1 MKDVEQAIA
10 QVSDIRAQLAASTQF
25 RGYAPEALVTIAI
38 VCALLAVA
46 QAMFPASLA
55 ANSKQFVVLW
65 GGLLVGSNL
74 LVALEAVSRSRWQH
88 GGMAEAMMQSAMRSV
103 LPFSAAGIVF
113 AVVVWRFAPE
123 TVWIVP
129 GTWLLLISLVAFSMH
144 ATMPRSI
151 VWPALWYLFSGTTV
165 LVLAGRSGQLSPWMM
180 GVPLTFGHLALAW
193 VLRGKDSSNAR

>member
-113 AVVVWRFAPE
+113 SVVVWRFAPE
-123 TVWIVP
+123 TIWIVP

-151 VWPALWYLFSGTTV
+151 VLPALWYLFSGTTV

-180 GVPLTFGHLALAW
+180 GLPLTFGHLALAW
-193 VLRGKDSSNAR
+193 VLRGKVSFNAR